1 MPSRLLTVTTQVK
14 PLQDQIDTL
23 RAEVKRLQALET
35 EVKNLNAIVKQR
47 DSGQT
52 DDEAQVWETT
62 FCARTDY
69 LVEPSTP
76 PTTSNVRLPSPKMV
90 MSTGYAP
97 TLLGKRQPESSI
109 SESLNAQEEDPGRI
123 FADTSSPVKKR
134 PKLSREGS
142 SNKGKEVDRA
152 EVSGDN
158 TSTMLP
164 RATGFVVYNDPQEGE
179 FLPPAN
185 HLSDTSRSNGPRGVR
200 QGYSTSSMS
209 ALENRNPFNYSLLPE
224 PLAPSP
230 TLFAPA
236 FPSLEPPQSPTPA
249 GFSLLG
255 SLSTKDDRLDMF
267 KTFGVPPS
275 DRARRFPSG
284 SSNDVTDPTALLHPP
299 QRRLPSVDESRS
311 TFGLMP
317 SASGSDPKSEKPF
330 VALKTTMYGTEL
342 EGDTRF
348 GDFGVG
354 GVAMG
359 YWSGGRF

>member
-90 MSTGYAP
+90 TSTGYAP

-123 FADTSSPVKKR
+123 FVDTSSPVKKR
-134 PKLSREGS
+134 PKFSREGS

-164 RATGFVVYNDPQEGE
+164 RATGFVVYNDPQERE
-179 FLPPAN
+179 FLLPTN

-255 SLSTKDDRLDMF
+255 EPFLLRMIAWICSRLL
-267 KTFGVPPS
+267 VY
-275 DRARRFPSG
+275 
-284 SSNDVTDPTALLHPP
+284 LH
-299 QRRLPSVDESRS
+299 QTEQGAFHR
-311 TFGLMP
+311 GHLM
-317 SASGSDPKSEKPF
+317 
-330 VALKTTMYGTEL
+330 T
-342 EGDTRF
+342 
-348 GDFGVG
+348 
-354 GVAMG
+354 
-359 YWSGGRF
+359 